1 MQKIIVII
9 TLFICYANFGSHA
22 DNMSSQ
28 MLQLKPSIKSIIKHF
43 HPNHKRNVKSG
54 AFIKIDN
61 ESILDSIQEI
71 GGIINYKIGNIA
83 YVSFYD
89 YTYKSSKIKNIIMI
103 NNRLS
108 YPTMDL
114 AREVTNVSE
123 LHQGIEIESD
133 IIPFTGKDVII
144 GIVDGGIQPSH
155 IAFTNEFGETRIKK
169 FIMTESSNESE
180 SEEFVST
187 IYDTP
192 ESIITAPTDTACIG
206 HGTHTASSAAGR
218 HINQFGG
225 IAPDA
230 DLILTTMGEKLYE
243 DEIMYGI
250 HSAFQ
255 YADSVGKPIVVSL
268 SLGSALGPQD
278 GTGLITDYMQEINPC
293 GNIICFSAGND
304 GNSLLSLQQDFK
316 SNPKPL
322 YSAFARTNY
331 GTPAK
336 QLYAQLW
343 SDDDTELEFAL
354 HVINTKTQEI
364 IFSTDYFSISETG
377 EQLAEGMIVFANDY
391 EDTLLYPQFADFFE
405 GYIIIAAGNYAPN
418 DRYVAEIQASF
429 PNIDT
434 QSEYALAFSA
444 KSDKGANMTA
454 IANYQNCFFKS
465 YGLKDF
471 TTGNSLNSIS
481 DYCTSPYV
489 VSVGAW
495 NGRLKWTDINSVEHS
510 LNQDYYNIYNGVASY
525 SSYGKNRFRGN
536 INLPHVLAPGTEV
549 IAAIPNNINN
559 KDERCFVQTIDDTIY
574 YWGNKTG
581 TSMACPIA
589 AGVIALWL
597 EAKPDLTRDQ
607 IIEIIESTSTIDN
620 YIRYDTNKIGNGKID
635 AYAGLR
641 YIFTQFCDIDN
652 HTLNKDCKLIARHI
666 TNDKLEIVI
675 SKPINDANLRIYSI
689 DGTNIYAN
697 KFSGSQIIIDKPKLS
712 GLYILQI
719 KTTTST
725 LIHKILID

>member
-1 MQKIIVII
+1 MQKIIVLI
-9 TLFICYANFGSHA
+9 TLLISYANFGSHA

-28 MLQLKPSIKSIIKHF
+28 MLQLNPSIKSIINHF
-43 HPNHKRNVKSG
+43 HPTHICNNKSG

-61 ESILDSIQEI
+61 ESIIDSIQKI

-83 YVSFYD
+83 YVSFSD
-89 YTYKSSKIKNIIMI
+89 YSFKSFKIKNINMI
-103 NNRLS
+103 NNRQS

-114 AREVTNVSE
+114 AQEITNVSE
-123 LHQGIEIESD
+123 LHDGVEIESD
-133 IIPFTGKDVII
+133 IIPFTGKDVLI

-155 IAFTNEFGETRIKK
+155 IAFTNKFGNTRIKK

-180 SEEFVST
+180 SGEFISS

-192 ESIITAPTDTACIG
+192 ESIITAPTDTACVG
-206 HGTHTASSAAGR
+206 HGTHTASSAAGL

-225 IAPDA
+225 IAPEA
-230 DLILTTMGEKLYE
+230 DLILTTMGNKLYE

-278 GTGLITDYMQEINPC
+278 GTGIVTDYMQEINPY

-304 GNSLLSLQQDFK
+304 GNSSLSLQQNFK

-336 QLYAQLW
+336 ELYAQLW

-354 HVINTKTQEI
+354 HVINIKTQEI
-364 IFSTDYFSISETG
+364 LFSTDYFSISETG
-377 EQLAEGMIVFANDY
+377 ERLAEGMIIFATNH

-405 GYIIIAAGNYAPN
+405 GYIIIASGNYAPN
-418 DRYVAEIQASF
+418 GRYVSEIQASF
-429 PNIDT
+429 SNIDT

-444 KSDKGANMTA
+444 KSDNGANMTA
-454 IANYQNCFFKS
+454 IANYQKCFFKS

-495 NGRLKWTDINSVEHS
+495 NGRLKWTDINSVEHT
-510 LNQDYYNIYNGVASY
+510 LNQDYYNIYNGVANY
-525 SSYGKNRFRGN
+525 SSYGKNRFNGN
-536 INLPHVLAPGTEV
+536 TNLPHVLAPGTEV

-559 KDERCFVQTIDDTIY
+559 KSERCFAQTIDDTTY

-597 EAKPDLTRDQ
+597 EAKNDLTRDQ

-620 YIRYDTNKIGNGKID
+620 YIRYDTNKIGSGKID
-635 AYAGLR
+635 AYAGLK
-641 YIFTQFCDIDN
+641 YIFTKFCNIDN
-652 HTLNKDCKLIARHI
+652 NTLNNDCKLIARHI
-666 TNDKLEIVI
+666 TDDKLEIVI
-675 SKPINDANLRIYSI
+675 SKPVNDAKLRIYSI

-697 KFSGSQIIIDKPKLS
+697 KFSGSQIVIDKPKSS
-712 GLYILQI
+712 GIYILQL
-719 KTTTST
+719 KTTSIT
-725 LIHKILID
+725 LTHKILID